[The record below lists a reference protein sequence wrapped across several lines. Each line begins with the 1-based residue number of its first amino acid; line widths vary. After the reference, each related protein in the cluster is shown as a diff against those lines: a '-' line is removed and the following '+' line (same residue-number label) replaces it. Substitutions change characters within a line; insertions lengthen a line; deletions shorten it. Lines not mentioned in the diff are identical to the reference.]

1 MSTQPRWWS
10 CSRKEWQDIATLAPG
25 HLHNALARLVRGEY
39 VPEGGEP
46 LTDDDRF
53 LLEQA
58 LRTEI
63 EAREQERSGEV
74 PGA

>member
-10 CSRKEWQDIATLAPG
+10 SSRKEWQDIATLAPG
-25 HLHNALARLVRGEY
+25 HLHNALAKVGRGEY
-39 VPEGGEP
+39 LPESGER
-46 LTDDDRF
+46 LSEDDEF
-53 LLEQA
+53 LLAAA